1 MIRWKQKG
9 LLELQQIKECDSFID
24 RCNNTIKN
32 INKFG
37 GYINKKLLHEL
48 AVAWNIREDDIGSR
62 HKQDASVATA
72 EKTKMIFIS
81 HSAKDKDYVSAFV
94 ELLEDIGLRENEI
107 VCSSIPPYCIPL
119 NHKVDEWLA
128 DKFQNYKLY
137 VICMLSHNYYGSAAS
152 LNEMGAAWAMKQK
165 GSAILLPGFG
175 FDQVSGFI
183 DSNQIGIKLDDSDT
197 ATLKYRLGE
206 LKEIF
211 IKEFSLRSM
220 SSAIWERRRDEFLNK
235 IADIKEK

>member
-48 AVAWNIREDDIGSR
+48 AVAWNIREDDIGLR

-107 VCSSIPPYCIPL
+107 VCYM
-119 NHKVDEWLA
+119 
-128 DKFQNYKLY
+128 Y
-137 VICMLSHNYYGSAAS
+137 VIS
-152 LNEMGAAWAMKQK
+152 
-165 GSAILLPGFG
+165 
-175 FDQVSGFI
+175 
-183 DSNQIGIKLDDSDT
+183 
-197 ATLKYRLGE
+197 
-206 LKEIF
+206 
-211 IKEFSLRSM
+211 
-220 SSAIWERRRDEFLNK
+220 
-235 IADIKEK
+235 